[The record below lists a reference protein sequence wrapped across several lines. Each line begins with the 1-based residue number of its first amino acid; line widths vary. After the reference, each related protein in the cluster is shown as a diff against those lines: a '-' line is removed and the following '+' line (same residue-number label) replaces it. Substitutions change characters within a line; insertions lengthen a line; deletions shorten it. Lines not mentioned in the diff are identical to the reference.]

1 MLWAQSGGAR
11 LSDGRADCNAPQ
23 HVSNTA
29 ATPWAEFQDREHCT
43 PPTTTTTSPLTYLLP
58 LSKHPRRSSSWREPV
73 WRIDCRGVFCSSP
86 RHQKGPLGP
95 RRQGYSEGGFCF
107 GSRPRS
113 RVFRGAGD
121 LNSIPLQS
129 TARQVI
135 NQVCL
140 FCCFSFSVLE
150 RYDSRMC
157 FGCIRRLQCVVFFFF
172 SFSSGGFQNKCAA
185 VTLTFEREPPLPSA
199 SLRRIYSHRA
209 AIKCNESYKCWFIRV
224 FRRVSVG
231 ETPTVEK
238 KREKCLQISYLF
250 MRGGFNLHCHSE
262 LNAFFS

>member
-1 MLWAQSGGAR
+1 MLRAFPPEAWRSGEKKKAHLIELMLWAQSGGAR

-43 PPTTTTTSPLTYLLP
+43 PPPTTTTSPLTYLLP

-73 WRIDCRGVFCSSP
+73 WRIDCRGVFCFCSP

-140 FCCFSFSVLE
+140 FCCFSFSVPE

-157 FGCIRRLQCVVFFFF
+157 FGCIRRLQCVVVFFFHLAQEV
-172 SFSSGGFQNKCAA
+172 SKIN
-185 VTLTFEREPPLPSA
+185 VPLS
-199 SLRRIYSHRA
+199 R
-209 AIKCNESYKCWFIRV
+209 
-224 FRRVSVG
+224 
-231 ETPTVEK
+231 
-238 KREKCLQISYLF
+238 
-250 MRGGFNLHCHSE
+250 
-262 LNAFFS
+262 